1 MNDEHSWGHPGI
13 EHGALDKG
21 SSKPNAEQYF
31 IFKLRVSYSAISF
44 KDALN
49 GMRVNVNDRK

>member
-1 MNDEHSWGHPGI
+1 MTKHSWGHPGI